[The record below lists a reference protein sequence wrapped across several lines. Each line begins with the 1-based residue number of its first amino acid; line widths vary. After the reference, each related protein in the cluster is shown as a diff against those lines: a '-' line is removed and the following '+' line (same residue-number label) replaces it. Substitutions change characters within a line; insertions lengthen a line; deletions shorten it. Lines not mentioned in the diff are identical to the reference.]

1 MMTYPALSAGS
12 YGSYVKY
19 AQELLMSAGFML
31 RCFGPDGR
39 FGEETSLQVS
49 MFQEQNRLEP
59 TGTVDQATW
68 HRLLKYDTYKV
79 G

>member
-1 MMTYPALSAGS
+1 
-12 YGSYVKY
+12 
-19 AQELLMSAGFML
+19 MSAGFML

-68 HRLLKYDTYKV
+68 HRLLEYDTYKEE
-79 G
+79 